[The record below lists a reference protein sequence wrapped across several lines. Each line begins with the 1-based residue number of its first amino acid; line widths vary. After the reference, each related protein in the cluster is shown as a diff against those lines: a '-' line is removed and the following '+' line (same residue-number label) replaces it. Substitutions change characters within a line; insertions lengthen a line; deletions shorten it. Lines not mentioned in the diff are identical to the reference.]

1 MHILIVEDRKS
12 LALMLKK
19 GLEEKGHSAV
29 VALDGLSGLAHA
41 ETGGFDAVVLDLM
54 LPGIDGHEV
63 IRRLRADKHQ
73 VPVLALTARDT
84 VGDIVTTLDL
94 GVDDYLTK
102 PFAMAEFMARLRAV
116 ARKGPTVQHVRLE
129 VADLVL
135 DPVRGEITRAGTPV
149 ALTRTEYVLL
159 EFLMRRAGHVL
170 SRDAIMERVW
180 GGNVEIED
188 NTLEVFIKTLRA
200 KIDGDR
206 EVKLIQTVRSVGYR
220 LRAEVEA

>member
-12 LALMLKK
+12 LVLMLKK

-29 VALDGLSGLAHA
+29 VALDGLSGLSYA

-63 IRRLRADKHQ
+63 IRRLRAGKHQ

-84 VGDIVTTLDL
+84 VADIVTTLDL

-116 ARKGPTVQHVRLE
+116 ARKGPTVKQVRLE

-135 DPVRGEITRAGTPV
+135 DPVRGQITRAGTLV
-149 ALTRTEYVLL
+149 ALTRTEYALL
-159 EFLMRRAGHVL
+159 EYLMRRAGHVL

-180 GGNVEIED
+180 GDNAEIED

-206 EVKLIQTVRSVGYR
+206 EVKLIQTVRGVGYR
-220 LRAEVEA
+220 LRTEVEA

>member
-1 MHILIVEDRKS
+1 MHVLIVEDRKS

-29 VALDGLSGLAHA
+29 VALDGLTGLSHA

-54 LPGIDGHEV
+54 LPGIDGHEL
-63 IRRLRADKHQ
+63 IRRLRAGKHQ

-84 VGDIVTTLDL
+84 VADIVTTLDL

-116 ARKGPTVQHVRLE
+116 VRKGPAVKQLRLE

-135 DPVRGEITRAGTPV
+135 DPISGEITRGGTPV
-149 ALTRTEYVLL
+149 ALTRTEYALL

-170 SRDAIMERVW
+170 SRDAIMERIW
-180 GGNVEIED
+180 GDNAEVED

-200 KIDGDR
+200 KIDIDR
-206 EVKLIQTVRSVGYR
+206 EVKLIQTVRGVGYR
-220 LRAEVEA
+220 LRSEAEA